1 MICWRKRHKSL
12 PLGKKRSYPKMKSLL
27 LAPLALAAALGT
39 TPLSAQPVADSLA
52 LTCATTH
59 FAQTRSPLM
68 LKFRAAS
75 PAIRLQALGL
85 PRGLQWDKRRHLVRG
100 KVSQPGTYR
109 YTLRLS
115 QGKHVRDV
123 PAELIVR
130 DSLPLSRPPMGWIS
144 WNVVED
150 KISDSIVR
158 RVADAFVHQGLRE
171 AGYRYLI
178 IDDLWQAPERAEDGS
193 PQGAK
198 EKFPTGM
205 KPVVDYVHAR
215 GLKFG
220 IYSDAAPR
228 TCGGAYGSLGYEEV
242 DARTYAQWGVD
253 LVKYDYCNAPED
265 VATAEA
271 RYRTMGTAL
280 REAGGILLY
289 MCEWGVRKPWLWGA
303 QTGASLWRATYD
315 SRDCWVGAPGGIGV
329 TQSIEQMKEL
339 WPYSGVNRYNDA
351 DMMSVGIH
359 GRGKSSSD
367 LCATGP
373 GMPQAEYM
381 SQFALWCMWSSPLML
396 SFDLT
401 QPISAEDKRLITN
414 ADLIALNQDPL
425 GLQAEHIATT
435 DSILYLMKDL
445 ANGDVAISATN
456 LAGRERACVLDF
468 ARFPALDRRHR
479 YALRDCIAQRTLPEV
494 RSSFSLRLAPH
505 ATAVYRLRRQR

>member
-1 MICWRKRHKSL
+1 MKSL
-12 PLGKKRSYPKMKSLL
+12 PLALVALL
-27 LAPLALAAALGT
+27 DAVS
-39 TPLSAQPVADSLA
+39 LSAQPAPDSLE
-52 LTCATTH
+52 LTCATAH

-68 LKFRAAS
+68 LKFRACS
-75 PAIRLQALGL
+75 PRAQLQALGL
-85 PRGLQWDKRRHLVRG
+85 PRGLRWDGRRHLVRG
-100 KVSQPGTYR
+100 KVSLPGTYR
-109 YTLRLS
+109 YTLRVRLDS
-115 QGKHVRDV
+115 LVRDF
-123 PAELIVR
+123 PAELTVR

-158 RVADAFVHQGLRE
+158 RVADAFVHQGLRK

-178 IDDLWQAPERAEDGS
+178 IDDLWQAPERASDGT
-193 PQGAK
+193 PQPAK
-198 EKFPTGM
+198 EKFPAGM
-205 KPVVDYVHAR
+205 KPAVDYVHAR

-220 IYSDAAPR
+220 IYSDAAPK
-228 TCGGAYGSLGYEEV
+228 TCGGAYGSLGYEQV

-253 LVKYDYCNAPED
+253 LLKYDYCNAPED
-265 VATAEA
+265 ATTAEA

-303 QTGASLWRATYD
+303 RTGASLWRATYD

-329 TQSIEQMKEL
+329 TQSIELMKEL
-339 WPYSGVNRYNDA
+339 WPYSGVNRFNDA

-373 GMPQAEYM
+373 GMTEAEYT

-401 QPISAEDKRLITN
+401 QPIRPADKRLITN
-414 ADLIALNQDPL
+414 ADLIALNQDAL

-445 ANGDVAISATN
+445 AGGDVAISATN
-456 LAGRERACVLDF
+456 LAGHERPCTFDF
-468 ARFPALDRRHR
+468 ARFPALDTRHR
-479 YALRDCIAQRTLPEV
+479 YERRDCIAQQALPSV
-494 RSSFSLRLAPH
+494 REGFSVSLAPH